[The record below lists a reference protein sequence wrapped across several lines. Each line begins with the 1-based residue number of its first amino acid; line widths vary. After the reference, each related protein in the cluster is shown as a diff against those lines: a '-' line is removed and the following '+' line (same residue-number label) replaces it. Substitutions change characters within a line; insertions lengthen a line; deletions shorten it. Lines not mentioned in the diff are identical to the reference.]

1 MRRYVVYVVGILVI
15 IVSLIACEI
24 PNYKGT
30 VGLDFN
36 STSDLGRLDDAFRV
50 VYRLRV
56 RTLSSTG
63 ATRRVAF
70 QVPETGTYRLQH
82 QSVPS
87 FGSMFIYAF
96 EDAARTGSGTFVNH
110 VRSEN
115 SGGSEFSTEPVRV
128 YELNADTFYEFE
140 AVQGSGR
147 PFVGYFDHEFWWVD
161 RWW

>member
-1 MRRYVVYVVGILVI
+1 MRRCVMYVVCIVV
-15 IVSLIACEI
+15 IVVAVIACEI

-36 STSDLGRLDDAFRV
+36 SSSDFGRLDDAFRV

-63 ATRRVAF
+63 VTRRVAF

-87 FGSMFIYAF
+87 FGSMFIYSF

-110 VRSEN
+110 IRLEY
-115 SGGSEFSTEPVRV
+115 SGGSEFSSEPVKV
-128 YELNADTFYEFE
+128 YELSENAFYVFE

-147 PFVGYFDHEFWWVD
+147 PFVGYFDHEFWWDD